1 MQTYATAVLYA
12 IPFFLALIGLEW
24 WAARR
29 RGLSVMRSTDTLAS
43 LSSGTTNTLKTVLG
57 LSVAIVSYD
66 WMVDHLALYRV
77 EATWAAVVIVFVVK
91 DFAGY
96 WNHRLNHEVN
106 VFWNRHLVH
115 HSSEEYNLAC
125 ALRQSISELW
135 VFFALFML
143 PAALL
148 GVPTEVVAIV
158 APLHLFAQFWYHT
171 QVIDKLWAPLEY
183 IFVTPSHHRVHHA
196 INDQYLDRN
205 YSEVFIIWDR
215 LFGTFQPELDEVTPV
230 YGIKKAVATYNPFFI
245 NYQHLWR
252 LAQDAWRT
260 ESYRDKARIWF
271 KRTGWRPADVAQR
284 YPYDGVLGG
293 DAVFTQVKY
302 DPRPPRWV
310 MVWAWTQ
317 FVVVQLCIVHLFTQI
332 GTIDWGP
339 MMTYGGWLFLSVF
352 ALTSLLDGSRYAVVA
367 EAVRLVVAAAAVWMF
382 GGWFGAEAYFGGVA
396 WVVLG
401 YCLVSLG
408 VSAYSVFVT
417 ESWAFAKTSA
427 AAAHVNDV
435 RAEEPELV
443 LT

>member
-1 MQTYATAVLYA
+1 MQTYATVVLYA
-12 IPFFLALIGLEW
+12 IPFFLLLIAVEW

-29 RGLSVMRSTDTLAS
+29 KGLSVMRSTDTLAS

-66 WMVDHLALYRV
+66 WMVDHIALYHV
-77 EATWAAVVIVFVVK
+77 KATWAAALIVFVVK

-96 WNHRLNHEVN
+96 WNHRMNHEVN

-125 ALRQSISELW
+125 ALRQSISEVW
-135 VFFALFML
+135 VFFALFL
-143 PAALL
+143 FPAALL

-183 IFVTPSHHRVHHA
+183 LFVTPSHHRVHHA
-196 INDQYLDRN
+196 INDEYLDRN

-215 LFGTFQPELDEVTPV
+215 MFGTFQPEVKEIPAV

-252 LAQDAWRT
+252 MIQDAWRT
-260 ESYRDKARIWF
+260 EHWRDKVRIWF
-271 KRTGWRPADVAQR
+271 KRTGWRPADVAER

-293 DAVFTQVKY
+293 ADVYAQVKY
-302 DPRPPRWV
+302 DPRPARWV
-310 MVWAWTQ
+310 MVWAWIQ
-317 FVVVQLCIVHLFTQI
+317 FIVVQLAIVHLFTQI
-332 GTIDWGP
+332 GTIGWGP

-352 ALTSLLDGSRYAVVA
+352 ALTSLLDGSRYAVLA
-367 EAVRLVVAAAAVWMF
+367 EAVRLVTAVVAVWIL
-382 GGWFGAEAYFGGVA
+382 GGWFGAEAYFSGVA
-396 WVVLG
+396 WVVIA
-401 YCLVSLG
+401 YCSVSLG
-408 VSAYSVFVT
+408 LSAYAVLGT
-417 ESWAFAKTSA
+417 ESWAFAKTRDA
-427 AAAHVNDV
+427 F
-435 RAEEPELV
+435 REPAFS
-443 LT
+443 